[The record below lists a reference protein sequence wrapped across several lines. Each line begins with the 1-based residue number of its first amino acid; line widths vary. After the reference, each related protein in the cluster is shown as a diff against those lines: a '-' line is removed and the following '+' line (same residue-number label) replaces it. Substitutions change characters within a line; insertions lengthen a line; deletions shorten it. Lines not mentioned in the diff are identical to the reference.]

1 MRVSSLL
8 EKNPTA
14 LLRQLVDQSALI
26 LGETFVSGR
35 STSFKFKFQSW
46 IQDRKKNGLWWHR
59 VALDLE
65 NVLLAFTIQTFMAK
79 VVYTAGNPGDYN
91 VSKKPWKPHN

>member
-1 MRVSSLL
+1 MASDGRVTLD
-8 EKNPTA
+8 
-14 LLRQLVDQSALI
+14 VD
-26 LGETFVSGR
+26 
-35 STSFKFKFQSW
+35 
-46 IQDRKKNGLWWHR
+46 
-59 VALDLE
+59 